1 VESLR
6 WLATA
11 ILWICFLPERC
22 WRAEVEIARVRQTE
36 IKERSCMLA
45 VMEKEPE
52 NTSVEM
58 KEQL

>member
-1 VESLR
+1 
-6 WLATA
+6 
-11 ILWICFLPERC
+11 LPERC